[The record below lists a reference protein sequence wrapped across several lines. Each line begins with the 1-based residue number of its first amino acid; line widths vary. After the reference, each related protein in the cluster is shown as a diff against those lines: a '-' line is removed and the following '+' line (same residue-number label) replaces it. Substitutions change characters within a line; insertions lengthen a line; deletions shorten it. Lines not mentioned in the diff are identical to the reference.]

1 MRLECGRWTGLNAE
15 TWRCKSGPVGQGS
28 ASERASVPAR
38 MEADVGGTFEAGQ
51 DFNSRLRDTIL
62 ALIKESKETQR
73 GVEEVRES
81 QEKVARDQEALRL
94 AVEKEKGERMDKMA
108 VLEDRL
114 EREKRAREEDVRNIN
129 KGQEKERE
137 EVRKGLATLEEQSRE
152 EIEGMK
158 KQVGDVEAN
167 LQAGVQA
174 EKQARAEIVKE
185 TRDENEA
192 RKGEIAELRR
202 QGDAERDAREK
213 ERLELESRV
222 KEAEENQK
230 RKEGEMEAKALKRE
244 KEAVESLDNLRVKM
258 EKENRVLKLLAART
272 NCVYFDAYR

>member
-1 MRLECGRWTGLNAE
+1 MSAIFSSRW
-15 TWRCKSGPVGQGS
+15 
-28 ASERASVPAR
+28 ER
-38 MEADVGGTFEAGQ
+38 
-51 DFNSRLRDTIL
+51 
-62 ALIKESKETQR
+62 
-73 GVEEVRES
+73 
-81 QEKVARDQEALRL
+81 
-94 AVEKEKGERMDKMA
+94 KG
-108 VLEDRL
+108 
-114 EREKRAREEDVRNIN
+114 
-129 KGQEKERE
+129 E

-158 KQVGDVEAN
+158 KQVGDVEAK

-174 EKQARAEIVKE
+174 EKEAREEIVKE

-230 RKEGEMEAKALKRE
+230 RKEYLPDKR
-244 KEAVESLDNLRVKM
+244 
-258 EKENRVLKLLAART
+258 
-272 NCVYFDAYR
+272 